1 LPGESLR
8 ADTDTYTHT
17 HGDTNRDTNG
27 YTYAETNSDT
37 TAASNAAPAPD
48 SLIPL
53 LQTFR
58 ENNRGGLRRC

>member
-1 LPGESLR
+1 LR

-17 HGDTNRDTNG
+17 HGDTNRD
-27 YTYAETNSDT
+27 TYAETNSDT

-58 ENNRGGLRRC
+58 ENSRGGLRRC